1 MQSLKVTV
9 CSNSSSRSVLTA
21 LLSER
26 YYILAQSL
34 KDMVD
39 DQYRGLLTERER
51 EILRGEADVSDNY
64 RYRVVSRIRTK
75 IDNVDN
81 DVEIL
86 AENRQD
92 LLEELQ
98 QIVCDSEEHD

>member
-1 MQSLKVTV
+1 
-9 CSNSSSRSVLTA
+9 
-21 LLSER
+21 
-26 YYILAQSL
+26 
-34 KDMVD
+34 MVD

-75 IDNVDN
+75 IENVDE

-86 AENRQD
+86 DKNRQD
-92 LLEELQ
+92 LLKELRQ
-98 QIVCDSEEHD
+98 VVCDCGEGN